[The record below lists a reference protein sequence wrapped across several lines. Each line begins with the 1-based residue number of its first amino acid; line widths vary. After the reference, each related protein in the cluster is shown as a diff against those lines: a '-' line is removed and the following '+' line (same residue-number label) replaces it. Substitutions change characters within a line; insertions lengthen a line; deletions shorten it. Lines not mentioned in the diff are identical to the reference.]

1 MNTTQQNKY
10 RMFLAIQAALQEERE
25 TWKDHEAFAEAA
37 AANSPAE
44 SESSD
49 KNAPVIP
56 PGSGPVV
63 PKAA

>member
-1 MNTTQQNKY
+1 
-10 RMFLAIQAALQEERE
+10 MFLAIQAALQEERE